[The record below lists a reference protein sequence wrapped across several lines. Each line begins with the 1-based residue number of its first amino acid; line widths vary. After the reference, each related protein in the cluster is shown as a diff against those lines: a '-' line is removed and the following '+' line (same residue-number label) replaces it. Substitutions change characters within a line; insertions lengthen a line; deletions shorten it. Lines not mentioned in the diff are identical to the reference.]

1 MDKRKKEMI
10 CKSCKRDI
18 EDDSIYCRFCGEKQ
32 IRERKKKTEIKV
44 PAPRQLP
51 SGTWFNRVT
60 VNGERVSISAETE
73 KEYYAKA
80 RAVKAGLIEVQKAG
94 PTLSSILRKYI
105 DNNSETLSPS
115 TIRGYEIIYK
125 NRFQSYMEKPVDKI
139 DFQKMINDEA
149 KNLSAKTVSNSWGL
163 VRRAMEVSGMQ
174 IPKVNLPKPV
184 KYEGDW
190 LDYEQIK
197 KFLGAVK
204 GEPVELAA
212 LLALHSLRQSE
223 ILDLTVESFD
233 ENTIK
238 VKGATVQDKN
248 QKFIHKETNKNASSA
263 RTIPIIIPRVL
274 ELLPESGKA
283 VTLHPSSIRRGLEKC
298 CISAGLPVVSIH
310 DLRRTFASLAY
321 HLKWSERTTMAV
333 GGWSDMQ
340 TVHAVYE
347 KLADL
352 DKDNDI
358 KKMRRYYKNGNGN
371 ANDLKKP

>member
-1 MDKRKKEMI
+1 MI

-32 IRERKKKTEIKV
+32 IRERKKKQEIKV
-44 PAPRQLP
+44 PVPKQLP

-163 VRRAMEVSGMQ
+163 VRRAMEVSGIQ

-197 KFLGAVK
+197 KFLESVK

-233 ENTIK
+233 ENSIK

-352 DKDNDI
+352 DRDKDI
-358 KKMRRYYKNGNGN
+358 KKMKRYYKNGNGN
-371 ANDLKKP
+371 ANELKKP

>member
-1 MDKRKKEMI
+1 MI
-10 CKSCKRDI
+10 CKSCKRNI

-32 IRERKKKTEIKV
+32 IRERKKKKDIKV

-80 RAVKAGLIEVQKAG
+80 RAAKAGLIEVQKAG

-125 NRFQSYMEKPVDKI
+125 NRFQSYMSKQVDKI

-163 VRRAMEVSGMQ
+163 VRRAMEVDGIQ

-197 KFLGAVK
+197 KFLEAIR

-223 ILDLTVESFD
+223 MLDLTVESFD

-352 DKDNDI
+352 DRDKDI
-358 KKMRRYYKNGNGN
+358 KKMRRYYKNGNAN
-371 ANDLKKP
+371 ANELKKP